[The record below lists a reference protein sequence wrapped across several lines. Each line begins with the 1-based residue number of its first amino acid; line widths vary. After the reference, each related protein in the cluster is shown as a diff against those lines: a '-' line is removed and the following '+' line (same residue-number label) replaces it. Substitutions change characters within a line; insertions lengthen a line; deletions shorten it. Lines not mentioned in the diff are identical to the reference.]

1 MGEIE
6 RAVLASAFRLLDGQ
20 LPNQPVDPALDC
32 MTQALQDTCRLYGVS
47 QRDLPKFLMSLA
59 VKVRRMD
66 SELADRARLRQVE
79 AQMAA
84 ACGLA
89 RPH

>member
-6 RAVLASAFRLLDGQ
+6 RALLASAFRLLDGQ

-32 MTQALQDTCRLYGVS
+32 MTQA
-47 QRDLPKFLMSLA
+47 LMSLA